1 MYSVEKIKK
10 EHIPNDHL
18 LVSFDVKSLFTYVP
32 LDERLE
38 IILNR
43 IYIKNKIST
52 SRVIFM
58 FRLTVL
64 QWVHHWDW
72 F

>member
-1 MYSVEKIKK
+1 MYFVEKIKK

-18 LVSFDVKSLFTYVP
+18 FVSFDVKSLFTYVP